1 MVRYYGRAKTI
12 TGSVNTKQTGL
23 KMAGCPSK
31 TGRKGYISN
40 YIQKRVNCMDG
51 ICGIPLVHGVP
62 WRSSYKNF
70 TPYCSQPTP
79 KCAASA
85 GGIGNINTPYY
96 KTVQPGKT
104 GCGYVR
110 RKTKL
115 DSAAAAYSGLL
126 LTAATFTVGQPV
138 GVQKTGIYKS
148 SATPGI
154 PGASIKSIG
163 AYTAVPEIL
172 FTAPVGNTGLNSL
185 SLSILEKDKP
195 QKAPLRSILIID
207 TNTNIETAI
216 MLSQVQPV
224 LPSPP
229 ALVTYAGALTKFSFK
244 NGGQYIIILQ

>member
-51 ICGIPLVHGVP
+51 VCGIPLVHGVP
-62 WRSSYKNF
+62 WRATYKNF

-115 DSAAAAYSGLL
+115 DSTAAAYSGLL
-126 LTAATFTVGQPV
+126 LTAATFTVGAPA
-138 GVQKTGIYKS
+138 GLEKTGVYKTS
-148 SATPGI
+148 SVTSG
-154 PGASIKSIG
+154 GSIKSVG
-163 AYTAVPEIL
+163 AYTAVPNAL
-172 FTAPVGNTGLNSL
+172 FTAPVGITGLNSL
-185 SLSILEKDKP
+185 SLLLNEKDKP

-216 MLSQVQPV
+216 MLSEVPTAAT
-224 LPSPP
+224 LPAS
-229 ALVTYAGALTKFSFK
+229 LITYAGALTNFAFK
-244 NGGQYIIILQ
+244 TGGQYVIILQ